1 MAHSEVETLPEV
13 LEQPDVYDRNAHRH
27 EKAVAEILDTFHKAF
42 RPFENEQQQYIDVG
56 CGPGGFTKGYL
67 LPRCLPCRRLVAVDK
82 SAAMLRFAAEKYP
95 HPKIDYLPLDISQDV
110 DEFVDRQ
117 GQFQRVYSFLTLHWV
132 RDQGRA
138 IRNIENL
145 MAAGG
150 ECILLFKTSSHFFH
164 LFAAMMNSP
173 RWEKYSQ
180 VLKNLVPESA
190 YLSDVGTL
198 RTYAKELVRYTNLT
212 PLACEVFLPPQE
224 LHWNTKT
231 MTESLLSFNP
241 VYSLLNDEEREDLR
255 KYIRDFA
262 APVCI
267 DSFNQRPSNRMLIFI
282 HAYKEH
288 SAANTATC
296 ATAVKL
302 N

>member
-42 RPFENEQQQYIDVG
+42 RPCENEQQQYIDVG

-82 SAAMLRFAAEKYP
+82 SAAMLRFAAEKNP

-117 GQFQRVYSFLTLHWV
+117 GQFQRVYSFLTLHW
-132 RDQGRA
+132 
-138 IRNIENL
+138 
-145 MAAGG
+145 
-150 ECILLFKTSSHFFH
+150 
-164 LFAAMMNSP
+164 
-173 RWEKYSQ
+173 

-224 LHWNTKT
+224 LHWNTET

-241 VYSLLNDEEREDLR
+241 LYSLLNDEEREDLR

-262 APVCI
+262 ATVCI